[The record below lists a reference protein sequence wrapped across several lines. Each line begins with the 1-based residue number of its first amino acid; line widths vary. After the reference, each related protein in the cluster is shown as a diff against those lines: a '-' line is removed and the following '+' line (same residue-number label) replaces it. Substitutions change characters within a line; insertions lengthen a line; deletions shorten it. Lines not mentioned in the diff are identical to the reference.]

1 MANEKI
7 IMNEEMLD
15 DVTGGTIL
23 PYRVK
28 KGENLADVAK
38 KYNVTV
44 EQLMK
49 WNNIG
54 LHALS
59 LSRRIRRGSD
69 RTGRISLVAF
79 PQKIFCKIPRLR
91 NAQTIAVPPEI

>member
-1 MANEKI
+1 MADKN

-15 DVTGGTIL
+15 EVTGGTIL

-44 EQLMK
+44 DQLRK
-49 WNNIG
+49 WNNTGEDGG
-54 LHALS
+54 LTVGQL
-59 LSRRIRRGSD
+59 LK
-69 RTGRISLVAF
+69 VKF
-79 PQKIFCKIPRLR
+79 
-91 NAQTIAVPPEI
+91 